1 MILENRFPCG
11 LHTQSLITYTVK
23 EVIFM
28 KQLKIS
34 FFKGTVF
41 VLILGTLSHFL
52 YKWTGASHIIG
63 FFAPVSESVW
73 EHMKLLFFPMLLY
86 TFIIF
91 WKYRNAY
98 PCLLSSLCLGIL
110 LGTLLIPALFYFYT
124 ALLGHNTVICL
135 PKPCRYLLYLSIGIF
150 FLCFVLFTYHPPDAA
165 LFADP
170 AP

>member
-1 MILENRFPCG
+1 
-11 LHTQSLITYTVK
+11 
-23 EVIFM
+23 M

-124 ALLGHNTVICL
+124 ALLGHNVFILDIAVFVLSTVAAFFAAYKLTVICL